1 MVVSRRGFLGVM
13 VLTFA
18 CLGSAA
24 KPKPPRQITDEEFN
38 NSLVDLNFSTQISSF
53 LDKDFNPHIHYQ
65 SSEFQEVD
73 DLKELRKS
81 FSDLLDEIQNHLKKN
96 RKHTLVV
103 TYKSLLEFMNKQNI
117 TLPEYLKEVKPK
129 WLENSEFY
137 MDNKDSITIFN
148 RAIDQCCI
156 CIKYWLEQ
164 TKQLFVKRD
173 QLIKALF
180 SNPA

>member
-1 MVVSRRGFLGVM
+1 MVVSRRGFLAVM
-13 VLTFA
+13 ALTFA
-18 CLGSAA
+18 CIGSAA
-24 KPKPPRQITDEEFN
+24 KPKSPRQITDEEFN

-53 LDKDFNPHIHYQ
+53 LDKDFNPYIHYQ
-65 SSEFQEVD
+65 SSDFQEVD
-73 DLKELRKS
+73 DLQKLRKS
-81 FSDLLDEIQNHLKKN
+81 FLDLLDEIQKYQKKN
-96 RKHTLVV
+96 NEHTLVA
-103 TYKSLLEFMNKQNI
+103 TYKSLLEFMNKKNI

-137 MDNKDSITIFN
+137 MDNKDSMKIIR
-148 RAIDQCCI
+148 RATEQCCI